1 MCTAMTFPQGGEHY
15 FGRTLDLDR
24 SLGERVVAA
33 PRNYPLRFRAAGTL
47 ERHYAMIGMALA
59 GEDYPLYYE
68 AANEAGLAMAGLNF
82 PGNARYAA
90 PAEGRDNVASFEL
103 IPWMLGQCADV
114 EQAEG
119 LLARL
124 NLTDASFREDLPPA
138 PLHWMLADGRRTI
151 VVEAMEDGM
160 HIHPNPAG
168 VLTNNPPF
176 PFQMHHLRQYLNLTR
191 EEPVNRFAPALD
203 LAPDCLGMG
212 AVGLP
217 GDLSSPSRFVRAA
230 FRGRRRRS
238 GSPRSSISW
247 TPWPRPAAW
256 PGRGRTALSTRC
268 TPAAATPAGGSTT
281 TPPMRTGR
289 SARRGWTRWTWR
301 AAACPPGPWS
311 GGSGSGRRAGRR
323 IEALPSFRGKPAAR
337 PAGDGRTAESF
348 RRTGAARLGSPGHP
362 VCGTCRAVPV
372 TSGRSHRPRSSS

>member
-90 PAEGRDNVASFEL
+90 PAEGRDNVASFEF

-151 VVEAMEDGM
+151 VVEAMKDGI

-230 FRGRRRRS
+230 FGRANALPGETEEERVAQVFHLMDTVAQTRGL
-238 GSPRSSISW
+238 
-247 TPWPRPAAW
+247 A
-256 PGRGRTALSTRC
+256 
-268 TPAAATPAGGSTT
+268 
-281 TPPMRTGR
+281 
-289 SARRGWTRWTWR
+289 
-301 AAACPPGPWS
+301 
-311 GGSGSGRRAGRR
+311 RAGKDGF
-323 IEALPSFRGKPAAR
+323 EYTVYTCCCNASRGIYYYTTYEDR
-337 PAGDGRTAESF
+337 QIC
-348 RRTGAARLGSPGHP
+348 AARLDQVDLEGSRLSAWPLE
-362 VCGTCRAVPV
+362 RRQRIREA
-372 TSGRSHRPRSSS
+372 GRPED

>member
-151 VVEAMEDGM
+151 VVEAMEDGI

-191 EEPVNRFAPALD
+191 EEPVNRFAPVLD

-230 FRGRRRRS
+230 FGRANALPGETEEERVAQVFHLMDTVAQTRGL
-238 GSPRSSISW
+238 
-247 TPWPRPAAW
+247 A
-256 PGRGRTALSTRC
+256 
-268 TPAAATPAGGSTT
+268 
-281 TPPMRTGR
+281 
-289 SARRGWTRWTWR
+289 
-301 AAACPPGPWS
+301 
-311 GGSGSGRRAGRR
+311 RAGKDGF
-323 IEALPSFRGKPAAR
+323 EYTGYTCCCNASRGIYYYTTYEDR
-337 PAGDGRTAESF
+337 QIC
-348 RRTGAARLGSPGHP
+348 AARLDQVDLEGSRLSAWPLE
-362 VCGTCRAVPV
+362 RRQRIREA
-372 TSGRSHRPRSSS
+372 GRPED